1 MDKSFGNN
9 TFVLF
14 CKYLIRYYFPL
25 ISIAGNNDIN
35 SENELPSKCQWNNR
49 ISLPNGAFTSKTDYK
64 NNQDAIKNRKYQS
77 LHGVQTFHRRQHLK
91 PNNAAGNRNRRKS
104 FENIRRPSRVSEKDL
119 VSILEQTLGNK
130 ISIKANIK
138 SSNRVSDEPTNINNQ
153 VQSKYKYDQ
162 LINLCIFKLIILYNL
177 SH

>member
-1 MDKSFGNN
+1 M
-9 TFVLF
+9 
-14 CKYLIRYYFPL
+14 IRYYFPL
-25 ISIAGNNDIN
+25 ISIAVNNDIK

-49 ISLPNGAFTSKTDYK
+49 ISLPNGAFTSKTGSK
-64 NNQDAIKNRKYQS
+64 NDQDAIKSRKYQS

-130 ISIKANIK
+130 INIK
-138 SSNRVSDEPTNINNQ
+138 SNIKCSNRVSDEPTNANSQ
-153 VQSKYKYDQ
+153 VQLKYKYDLFISVYILQ
-162 LINLCIFKLIILYNL
+162 FESLIIAHKYFFFQR
-177 SH
+177 